1 MAGHDASVNIRVSL
15 LTAQILEY
23 WGVCHAK
30 LARSKARKAAVP
42 LAYVPQVSGALQI
55 IEPRTLSRPQA
66 PASRKSSLQSIQSN
80 LHDKA
85 AATCLVQN
93 VSVLS
98 QSHDVPQ
105 WRPDQTPDWALGGED
120 SPRCSFES
128 HQSVT
133 SQVDFSIEK
142 PKDYINLSDL
152 MDSATMLVGFG
163 SRDVGSSSNSSS
175 SRRGSSVSTPSRASS
190 IREVE
195 SSAGR
200 R

>member
-1 MAGHDASVNIRVSL
+1 M
-15 LTAQILEY
+15 
-23 WGVCHAK
+23 
-30 LARSKARKAAVP
+30 
-42 LAYVPQVSGALQI
+42 
-55 IEPRTLSRPQA
+55 
-66 PASRKSSLQSIQSN
+66 
-80 LHDKA
+80 
-85 AATCLVQN
+85 
-93 VSVLS
+93 
-98 QSHDVPQ
+98 
-105 WRPDQTPDWALGGED
+105 
-120 SPRCSFES
+120 
-128 HQSVT
+128 T

>member
-1 MAGHDASVNIRVSL
+1 M
-15 LTAQILEY
+15 
-23 WGVCHAK
+23 
-30 LARSKARKAAVP
+30 
-42 LAYVPQVSGALQI
+42 
-55 IEPRTLSRPQA
+55 
-66 PASRKSSLQSIQSN
+66 
-80 LHDKA
+80 
-85 AATCLVQN
+85 
-93 VSVLS
+93 
-98 QSHDVPQ
+98 
-105 WRPDQTPDWALGGED
+105 
-120 SPRCSFES
+120 
-128 HQSVT
+128 T

-175 SRRGSSVSTPSRASS
+175 RRGSSVSTPSRASS

>member
-30 LARSKARKAAVP
+30 LARSKSRKAAVP

-55 IEPRTLSRPQA
+55 IEPRTLSRPQVSLQHTPTFHAISIFGYLVLVYQYIRYLQLWYCADCAKA

-98 QSHDVPQ
+98 Q
-105 WRPDQTPDWALGGED
+105 R
-120 SPRCSFES
+120 
-128 HQSVT
+128 
-133 SQVDFSIEK
+133 
-142 PKDYINLSDL
+142 
-152 MDSATMLVGFG
+152 SAIPMCTWYLF
-163 SRDVGSSSNSSS
+163 
-175 SRRGSSVSTPSRASS
+175 
-190 IREVE
+190 IF
-195 SSAGR
+195 
-200 R
+200 

>member
-30 LARSKARKAAVP
+30 LARSKSRKAAVP

-55 IEPRTLSRPQA
+55 IEPRTLSRPQVSLQHTHTFHAISIFGYLVLVYQYIRYLQLWYCADCAKA

-98 QSHDVPQ
+98 Q
-105 WRPDQTPDWALGGED
+105 R
-120 SPRCSFES
+120 
-128 HQSVT
+128 
-133 SQVDFSIEK
+133 
-142 PKDYINLSDL
+142 
-152 MDSATMLVGFG
+152 SAIPMCTWYLF
-163 SRDVGSSSNSSS
+163 
-175 SRRGSSVSTPSRASS
+175 
-190 IREVE
+190 IF
-195 SSAGR
+195 
-200 R
+200 

>member
-55 IEPRTLSRPQA
+55 IEPRTLSRPQVSLQHTHTFHAISIFGYLVLVYQYIRYLQLWYCADCAKA

-98 QSHDVPQ
+98 Q
-105 WRPDQTPDWALGGED
+105 R
-120 SPRCSFES
+120 
-128 HQSVT
+128 
-133 SQVDFSIEK
+133 
-142 PKDYINLSDL
+142 
-152 MDSATMLVGFG
+152 SAIPMCT
-163 SRDVGSSSNSSS
+163 
-175 SRRGSSVSTPSRASS
+175 T
-190 IREVE
+190 
-195 SSAGR
+195 
-200 R
+200 